1 MSKTVT
7 TDVSRARRGAAGEL
21 RQLCGVFGAGEGDGI
36 PLLWKIG
43 PLVRP
48 PVRIGGPGADL
59 ALDLPARLLDEE
71 FGHGAVMRFED
82 FDFPRALTHEPTR
95 RFLRDVG
102 LPEDGFVLQLD
113 TDVPL
118 PTLAEYYADDGLGAP
133 VRPRAWRHT
142 PACPAEDALPER
154 ASELIRLGGLIDDAD
169 LVVDGATGEILMWSA
184 PEATL
189 RAVDADIS
197 TLAFALWLIHRE
209 RAADVAPA

>member
-7 TDVSRARRGAAGEL
+7 TDVSSPSRGVGGEL
-21 RQLCGVFGAGEGDGI
+21 RQLRGVFGAGEGDGI

-133 VRPRAWRHT
+133 VRPGS
-142 PACPAEDALPER
+142 AEDTLPER

-169 LVVDGATGEILMWSA
+169 LVVDGATGEILIWSVQ
-184 PEATL
+184 EATL